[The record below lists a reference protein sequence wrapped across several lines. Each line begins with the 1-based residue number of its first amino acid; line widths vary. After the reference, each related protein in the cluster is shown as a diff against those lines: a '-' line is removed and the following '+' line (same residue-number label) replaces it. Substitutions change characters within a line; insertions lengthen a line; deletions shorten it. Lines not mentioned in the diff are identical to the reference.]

1 MTKYHQV
8 NSLSIADCSYIAG
21 LNDADGSITLA
32 KKHRN
37 ENRQLIVSI
46 SNNEIQIL
54 NYVRLVTGA
63 GHISKKRTYAEH
75 HKINHTFKLTNRQAL
90 NLLIQITPFLRSHKK
105 NRSELVLENYVELTP
120 RNGKYT
126 RELLARREIFIKKFH
141 EIKPSSLN

>member
-8 NSLSIADCSYIAG
+8 NSLSVANSSYITG
-21 LNDADGSITLA
+21 LIDADGSITLV
-32 KKHRN
+32 KRHRN

-54 NYVRLVTGA
+54 DYVRLVTGA
-63 GHISKKRTYAEH
+63 GHISKKRKYAEH

-90 NLLIQITPFLRSHKK
+90 DLLSQITPFLRSHKK
-105 NRSELVLENYVELTP
+105 NRAELVLENYVDLTP

-126 RELLARREIFIKKFH
+126 RELLARREIFIKNFH
-141 EIKPSSLN
+141 EIKPLSLK